1 MLLEHILLIHVT
13 DSPLSV
19 FPEVYLFNIFVEE
32 LTFGFLNLLCFFLV
46 LFFISVISVL
56 IVFLFSLDL
65 QSFIFLSW
73 KISSF
78 VFSVSKCAQKQF
90 SCCCLTSIT
99 GIPPISTC
107 SLLPQCFVMF
117 PIVSSLTQG
126 LFCCIILFP
135 GFRMLLAVVILND
148 TQMWILQDFKLHL
161 LRKLIPFYM
170 NGESM
175 PHYWGGIGKKG

>member
-65 QSFIFLSW
+65 QSFIFLS
-73 KISSF
+73 
-78 VFSVSKCAQKQF
+78 
-90 SCCCLTSIT
+90 
-99 GIPPISTC
+99 
-107 SLLPQCFVMF
+107 
-117 PIVSSLTQG
+117 
-126 LFCCIILFP
+126 
-135 GFRMLLAVVILND
+135 
-148 TQMWILQDFKLHL
+148 
-161 LRKLIPFYM
+161 
-170 NGESM
+170 
-175 PHYWGGIGKKG
+175 